1 MKQIKIY
8 IETSKWICRA
18 PLTSKDNKSK
28 QNCLQQ
34 DIDEVKVL
42 KFTRIHLNPM

>member
-8 IETSKWICRA
+8 IEISKWICRA
-18 PLTSKDNKSK
+18 PHTPKDNKSK

-34 DIDEVKVL
+34 DIYEAKVL
-42 KFTRIHLNPM
+42 KFTHIHLNPM